1 MNARA
6 ACARCAERAGDG
18 PSGVLARMSK
28 IPGLGEL
35 LEGVLERDPLD
46 ETYQIRVLESGGQR
60 VIRLQDVLSEYEGS
74 EVRFT
79 IAFARALTAAA
90 EALGDQGAQAVVSLD
105 DPAKGN

>member
-1 MNARA
+1 
-6 ACARCAERAGDG
+6 
-18 PSGVLARMSK
+18 MSK

-46 ETYQIRVLESGGQR
+46 ETFQIRVVEGGQQQ
-60 VIRLQDVLSEYEGS
+60 IFRLQDVLAEYEGS

-79 IAFARALTAAA
+79 IAFAHALTAAA
-90 EALGDQGAQAVVSLD
+90 EAMGNQGAQAVLSLD